1 METII
6 GLKGKDFV
14 MIAADCTHAH
24 SIIMLKEDERKISQI
39 SDNLL
44 IATTGESGDTVQF
57 TEYISKNIAL
67 YKMRNGYEL
76 GPKAA
81 AHFTRK
87 NLADC
92 LRSRSPYFVNLLVAG
107 YDEKE
112 GAELHF
118 IDYLA
123 NAKSV
128 NYAGHG
134 YGGMFCAS
142 IFDRYY
148 NAGVS
153 QDDAYEILKKC
164 VAEIQKRLIINLST
178 FNVAVV
184 DKKGTRFLHDITSKS
199 EAA

>member
-14 MIAADCTHAH
+14 MVAADRTHAH
-24 SIIMLKEDERKISQI
+24 SIIMLKEDENKIYKI

-44 IATTGESGDTVQF
+44 MATTGESGDTVQF
-57 TEYISKNIAL
+57 AEYIGKNIAL

-76 GPKAA
+76 SPRAA

-92 LRSRSPYFVNLLVAG
+92 LRTRSAYHVNVLVAG

-112 GAELHF
+112 GAELQF

-123 NAKSV
+123 NAQSV

-142 IFDRYY
+142 IFDRYH
-148 NAGVS
+148 NS
-153 QDDAYEILKKC
+153 SITQDDAYEILKKC
-164 VAEIQKRLIINLST
+164 VAEIQKRLIINLAN

-184 DKKGTRFLHDITSKS
+184 DKNGMRYLDDITSKLP
-199 EAA
+199 AA